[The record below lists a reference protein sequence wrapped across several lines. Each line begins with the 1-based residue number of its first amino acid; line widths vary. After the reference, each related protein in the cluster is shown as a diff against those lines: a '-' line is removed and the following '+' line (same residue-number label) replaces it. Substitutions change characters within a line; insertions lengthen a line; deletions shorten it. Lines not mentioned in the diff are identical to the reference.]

1 MAVSEFEAVDKLGMF
16 QFIPPGWSRGMI
28 ISCSP
33 KLNLGITLGT
43 VWTNEIGQD
52 KSDTL
57 YVLME

>member
-43 VWTNEIGQD
+43 V
-52 KSDTL
+52 
-57 YVLME
+57 